1 MALRCRCRVLQFL
14 FMPANV
20 PRRLLVNAVLLFTAY
35 TAILPSTAL
44 AEDKFNNKD
53 KGSVCLG
60 IYAPKII
67 QNDELK
73 RVYLTVGES
82 GKIFFDQQAGAI
94 VLSNL
99 DLHKTYVVRIFYDS
113 RQVDSWKLR
122 FDRLGVNLVTIWRS
136 AGYWH
141 MDPSPSGKCLL
152 PPKNL

>member
-14 FMPANV
+14 FMMANV

-82 GKIFFDQQAGAI
+82 GKIFFDQQPCAI
-94 VLSNL
+94 GVSNL
-99 DLHKTYVVRIFYDS
+99 DLHNTYVVRVVYYS
-113 RQVDSWKLR
+113 RHVVCCKLR
-122 FDRLGVNLVTIWRS
+122 CVRLGTNPV
-136 AGYWH
+136 
-141 MDPSPSGKCLL
+141 
-152 PPKNL
+152 